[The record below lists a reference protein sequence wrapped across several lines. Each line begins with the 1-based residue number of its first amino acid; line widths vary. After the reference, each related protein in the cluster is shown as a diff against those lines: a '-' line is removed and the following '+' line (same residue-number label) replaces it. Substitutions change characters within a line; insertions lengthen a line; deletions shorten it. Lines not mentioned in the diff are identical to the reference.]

1 MMAALALMT
10 GACSN
15 DNELTPQQ
23 PDQTGG
29 IPFIATISGNRSA
42 TTRALTED
50 TENGKIVATW
60 TEGEQVA
67 LIYKVGNK
75 TCNATATVEEVDEEG
90 TATISATLDAGT
102 EEGTEVTIIYPATA
116 VDLETFEVRSDLLEG
131 QDGTLANIS
140 QNLDLHTGKGNL
152 SIDGIATLQQSVKLD
167 SHLAIFKLTL
177 NKMTD
182 KTHAG
187 SNDFTS
193 LVVSYDDANGGY
205 HVAAS
210 VNLPGNTNE
219 FYVAL
224 EPATLP
230 EYPMLWF
237 EATTSTGKNYIN
249 HGTAKA
255 VSLEKKYYHS
265 TVSLATVGDVVGA
278 NGKFYTDKN
287 AAMADD
293 NKTEAIIAY
302 VGGVENYFSRFLA
315 IAQDDVDAQYH
326 KWSQAPAAVGTF
338 AANHPI
344 TLGKEFNTNAGGDSS
359 YDQVANN
366 PNTASNTHTG
376 AAPKGWRLPSVTDWR
391 YIFQGMCKDAPSATN
406 PVGIG
411 NSAYYG
417 YAKDLAEAINHSSE
431 WDVEDDFY
439 WTSSEYGNEAASA
452 WCYEF
457 NHSGMSKMSK
467 STGGFVRAV
476 FAY

>member
-23 PDQTGG
+23 PDKTGG

-50 TENGKIVATW
+50 TENEKIVATW

-67 LIYKVGNK
+67 LIYKVGNN
-75 TCNATATVEEVDEEG
+75 TCNTTATVEDVDEEG

-116 VDLETFEVRSDLLEG
+116 VDPETLEVRSDLLEG
-131 QDGTLANIS
+131 PDGTLANIS
-140 QNLDLHTGKGNL
+140 KNLDLHTGKGNL

-182 KTHAG
+182 KTQAG
-187 SNDFTS
+187 SNDFKS
-193 LVVSYDDANGGY
+193 LVVSYDDPNGGY

-237 EATTSTGKNYIN
+237 EATTSAGKNYIN

-265 TVSLATVGDVVGA
+265 TVSLATVGDVVGT

-287 AAMADD
+287 AAAADD

-315 IAQDDVDAQYH
+315 IAPDDVDAQYH
-326 KWSQAPAAVGTF
+326 NWSGALEAVGTF
-338 AANHPI
+338 ASRHPI
-344 TLGKEFNTNAGGDSS
+344 TLGNEFNTNAGGNFC

-366 PNTASNTHTG
+366 SGTASNSHTG
-376 AAPKGWRLPSVTDWR
+376 VAPKGWRLPSVTDWR
-391 YIFQGMCKDAPSATN
+391 YIFQGMCEDAPSATN

-411 NSAYYG
+411 DGAYYG
-417 YAKDLAEAINHSSE
+417 YAEDLAEAINLAST
-431 WDVEDDFY
+431 WDMENDFY
-439 WTSSEYGNEAASA
+439 WTSSEYGNSTANA

-457 NHSGMSKMSK
+457 NYSGMSKMSK
-467 STGGFVRAV
+467 STGGFARAV